1 MRFAWLLLGLAVVT
15 GLAGAFVPDWR
26 WLHLVAVPVGL
37 VASLVLLLR
46 KRRKAPPAVAQPKI
60 IVDGSNV
67 IHWNG
72 GAPSLEPLRAVIRD
86 IEARGMT
93 PGVIFDANAGYKI
106 NDRYLDDGAFAS
118 LLGLPD
124 ANVLV
129 VPKGTPADRY
139 ILEAARS
146 MGARI
151 VTNDRFRDWEDSFP
165 EVRQTDLLIRG
176 GFREGRLWLKDRAAR
191 QDQAR

>member
-1 MRFAWLLLGLAVVT
+1 
-15 GLAGAFVPDWR
+15 
-26 WLHLVAVPVGL
+26 
-37 VASLVLLLR
+37 
-46 KRRKAPPAVAQPKI
+46 
-60 IVDGSNV
+60 
-67 IHWNG
+67 
-72 GAPSLEPLRAVIRD
+72 
-86 IEARGMT
+86 MT

-165 EVRQTDLLIRG
+165 EVRQADLLIRG